1 MTPHNGFVSL
11 ALQSGV
17 AILVLLVAGLVRIL
31 LAPGAAGP
39 LLTYTALFLIPSLMF
54 EELSVNQ
61 YVLFS
66 MALVIA
72 SLAIPRAVADGA
84 GPR

>member
-1 MTPHNGFVSL
+1 M
-11 ALQSGV
+11 
-17 AILVLLVAGLVRIL
+17 
-31 LAPGAAGP
+31 
-39 LLTYTALFLIPSLMF
+39 MF